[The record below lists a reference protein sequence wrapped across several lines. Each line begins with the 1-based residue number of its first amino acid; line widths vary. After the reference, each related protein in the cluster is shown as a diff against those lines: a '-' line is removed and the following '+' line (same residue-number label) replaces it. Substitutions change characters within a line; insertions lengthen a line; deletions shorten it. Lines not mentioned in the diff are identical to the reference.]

1 VLTSTLHYRLR
12 RRFGTAWTAPL
23 LTMAARRGLA
33 AVAARL
39 LASQVRLIGGAGRRG
54 DGVVRL
60 LLLTKAGFTEDMAAA
75 FDADTN
81 VRLLALDRTLTKAIY
96 AAFLPPEV
104 DDNNYHSAGPEYDGG
119 KRALRAFWAAL
130 WPRLGA
136 AIRIDAV
143 LSGNFA
149 YYAEREVQAVLEA
162 DGTPFI
168 ALHKENLKSEGRSAF
183 FTDIYRTR
191 RGRFQGRH
199 ILVYNA
205 VERDVQI
212 AAQVAAPEAMT
223 VTGMPRLDRMHAW
236 RRAAAPASV
245 RVPEHRPRAL
255 FFSFTEKTGL
265 PFLPRKKMAGVAGNT
280 EILGDSRD
288 VLAWSELTRSFH
300 DAAAELARRAP
311 DIDVVIKSKADR
323 RALEALRRHVTA
335 HGDMPANLS
344 IISGGDPMTLIAG
357 ANAVSGFISTALFE
371 ALAAGKPVVSPR
383 FAEATDPAMADYL
396 IDMAAAVD
404 YADTPEALIEA
415 MAAHARARVTP
426 AAELSD
432 DSSALLER
440 WTGNA
445 DGGAGRRVAEAVLG
459 TVVTAAAARKAGS

>member
-1 VLTSTLHYRLR
+1 MYAGS
-12 RRFGTAWTAPL
+12 A
-23 LTMAARRGLA
+23 A
-33 AVAARL
+33 AVPE
-39 LASQVRLIGGAGRRG
+39 RR
-54 DGVVRL
+54 
-60 LLLTKAGFTEDMAAA
+60 
-75 FDADTN
+75 
-81 VRLLALDRTLTKAIY
+81 
-96 AAFLPPEV
+96 PC
-104 DDNNYHSAGPEYDGG
+104 
-119 KRALRAFWAAL
+119 
-130 WPRLGA
+130 
-136 AIRIDAV
+136 
-143 LSGNFA
+143 
-149 YYAEREVQAVLEA
+149 
-162 DGTPFI
+162 
-168 ALHKENLKSEGRSAF
+168 
-183 FTDIYRTR
+183 
-191 RGRFQGRH
+191 
-199 ILVYNA
+199 
-205 VERDVQI
+205 
-212 AAQVAAPEAMT
+212 
-223 VTGMPRLDRMHAW
+223 
-236 RRAAAPASV
+236 
-245 RVPEHRPRAL
+245 AL